1 MGTGTAFQNYVKE
14 FSNLDKAT
22 QQAVLSSGLL
32 SKVQKEQLISQLEL
46 SASTATLTAEQVQE
60 RLATELNSEAD
71 AKALLAKSG
80 LITEKELETGATVE
94 ITTAKLN
101 EAVANG
107 TLSTSDA
114 AVIAGA

>member
-32 SKVQKEQLISQLEL
+32 SKAQKEQLISQLEL

-71 AKALLAKSG
+71 AKALLTKSACEF
-80 LITEKELETGATVE
+80 LISLS
-94 ITTAKLN
+94 LN
-101 EAVANG
+101 LNM
-107 TLSTSDA
+107 LLN
-114 AVIAGA
+114 INLNI